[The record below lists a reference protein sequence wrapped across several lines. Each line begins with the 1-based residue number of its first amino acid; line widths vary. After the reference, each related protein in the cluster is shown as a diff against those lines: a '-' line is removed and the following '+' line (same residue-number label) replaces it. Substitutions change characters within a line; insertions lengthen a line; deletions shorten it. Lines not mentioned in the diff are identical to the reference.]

1 MTCLHGRHTEP
12 VLFRELT
19 GDNWTL
25 ADYMTRGG
33 YGQIRRIL
41 DGRMPAE
48 RIVAEVRAAG
58 LRGRGGAGFPTAV
71 KWGFMPKA
79 HAGQT
84 YLICNADESEPGT
97 FKDRDILR
105 YNPHAVIE
113 GMLIAA
119 YAMGITAGYVYV
131 HGEIWSVYERFEEAI
146 GQAREAGFIGKNLM
160 GSGFDF
166 ELHAVHGYGAYI
178 CGEETALLES
188 MEGKRGQPRFKPPFP
203 AANGLYGQPTTINNV
218 ETLAYVPFIMA
229 MGGNH
234 WAALGREGCPGTKI
248 FSLSGDVVFP
258 GNYEVPLGISFA
270 ELLALAGGGKGG
282 RKVKAVIPG
291 GSSSPVLRGETMLRL
306 NMDYDSIAKAGSM
319 LGTGGVI
326 VLDETRCMVKSLLN
340 LSRFYRNESCGQCT
354 PCREGT
360 GWLVKL
366 IERIERG
373 DGKPDDLDLLD
384 SVASNIQG
392 RTICA
397 LGDAAAM
404 PVRSFL
410 KCFRQEFEYHVE
422 HKQCPVASGGQA

>member
-248 FSLSGDVVFP
+248 FSLSGQ
-258 GNYEVPLGISFA
+258 L
-270 ELLALAGGGKGG
+270 
-282 RKVKAVIPG
+282 
-291 GSSSPVLRGETMLRL
+291 
-306 NMDYDSIAKAGSM
+306 
-319 LGTGGVI
+319 
-326 VLDETRCMVKSLLN
+326 
-340 LSRFYRNESCGQCT
+340 
-354 PCREGT
+354 
-360 GWLVKL
+360 
-366 IERIERG
+366 
-373 DGKPDDLDLLD
+373 
-384 SVASNIQG
+384 
-392 RTICA
+392 
-397 LGDAAAM
+397 
-404 PVRSFL
+404 
-410 KCFRQEFEYHVE
+410 
-422 HKQCPVASGGQA
+422 

>member
-1 MTCLHGRHTEP
+1 MTCLHDRHVEP
-12 VLFRELT
+12 VLFRGLT

-25 ADYMTRGG
+25 TDYVARGG
-33 YGQIRRIL
+33 YEQIRRIL
-41 DGRMPAE
+41 SGRMPAE
-48 RIVAEVRAAG
+48 RIIAEVRAAG

-71 KWGFMPKA
+71 KWGFMPED

-119 YAMGITAGYVYV
+119 CAMKITAGYVYV
-131 HGEIWSVYERFEEAI
+131 HGEIWSVYERFEAAI
-146 GQAREAGFIGKNLM
+146 GQAREAGFIGKNLL

-166 ELHAVHGYGAYI
+166 ELHAIHGYGAYI

-229 MGGNH
+229 QGGKH
-234 WAALGREGCPGTKI
+234 WAALGREGCSGTKI
-248 FSLSGDVVFP
+248 FSLSGDVAFP
-258 GNYEVPLGISFA
+258 GNYEVPLGISFT
-270 ELLALAGGGKGG
+270 ELLALAGGVRNSK
-282 RKVKAVIPG
+282 KIKAVIPG
-291 GSSSPVLRGETMLRL
+291 GSSSPVLPGEAMSQL

-360 GWLVKL
+360 GWLVRL

-373 DGKPDDLDLLD
+373 DGTPDDLDLLD
-384 SVASNIQG
+384 SVAANIQG

-410 KCFRQEFEYHVE
+410 KHFRHEFEYHIE
-422 HKQCPVASGGQA
+422 HKRCPVESDGQA

>member
-1 MTCLHGRHTEP
+1 MTCLHGRHAEP
-12 VLFRELT
+12 VLFRGLT

-25 ADYMTRGG
+25 ADYVARGG

-41 DGRMPAE
+41 GGHVPAE

-71 KWGFMPKA
+71 KWGFMPKN
-79 HAGQT
+79 HAGPA

-131 HGEIWSVYERFEEAI
+131 HGEIWAVYERFEEALR
-146 GQAREAGFIGKNLM
+146 QARDAGLIGKNLL

-166 ELHAVHGYGAYI
+166 ELYAVHGYGAYV

-203 AANGLYGQPTTINNV
+203 AVNGLYGQPTTINNV

-229 MGGNH
+229 MGGER
-234 WAALGREGCPGTKI
+234 WAALGRGGCHGTKI

-270 ELLALAGGGKGG
+270 ELLELAGGMRNG
-282 RKVKAVIPG
+282 RKIKAVIPG

-306 NMDYDSIAKAGSM
+306 NMDYDAIANAGSM
-319 LGTGGVI
+319 LGTGGII

-366 IERIERG
+366 IERIEQG
-373 DGKPDDLDLLD
+373 DGKLADLDRLD
-384 SVASNIQG
+384 SVAANIQG

-410 KCFRQEFEYHVE
+410 KHFRQEFEYHIE
-422 HKQCPVASGGQA
+422 HKRCLVASGRQA